1 MERLKQ
7 LVRSRIVWE
16 VAGAV
21 FLGILAVEIAI
32 TVPSY
37 RYRESRQLALLE
49 REAKTIVDTLVKL
62 APADTSPHEFGA
74 LGRRLTAGSRLKGM
88 AIYHRGGRLVLSIGE
103 KPVLK
108 PKLGARPGP
117 GARASPVNA
126 RRRTSDRF
134 EIAFRHSNRG
144 SAYFIVARMDSAA
157 LNRELGVFIL
167 WRILATAALAIT
179 VTLVAMVMFGRLVLQ
194 PLLRLHGSIEAG
206 DPRSLDRSLLA
217 RGNEVGAVARAVKS
231 FMETSAEI
239 QQIKARQNEMLE
251 EQVRA
256 RTTQLIKAKE
266 DAETANRAKTEF
278 LANMSHELRTPL
290 NAIMGF
296 SELMEQQLLGPLSEK
311 YRGYAGSIHAS
322 GAHLL
327 QIINDILDIAR
338 IESGDAELIE
348 EIFTP
353 LSAAE
358 SSVRLIEQR
367 ARAKTIEVSVDVAP
381 DLPQIF
387 ADKRKIKQVL
397 INLLSNAVKFTDDGG
412 KVSVSARMIGSGLAI
427 VISDNGIGMR
437 ASDIPT
443 ALAPF
448 GQVDSALER
457 KFEGTGLGL
466 PLSKILVE
474 LHGGTLRIDS
484 ELGRG
489 TTVTIALPEERL
501 IRAEDAALQPP
512 AGGAA

>member
-32 TVPSY
+32 TIPSY

-49 REAKTIVDTLVKL
+49 REAKTIVDTLGKL

-74 LGRRLTAGSRLKGM
+74 LGRQLTVGSRLKGM
-88 AIYHRGGRLVLSIGE
+88 AIYHRGGRLVLTIGE
-103 KPVLK
+103 KPVLR
-108 PKLGARPGP
+108 PKLGP

-126 RRRTSDRF
+126 RRRTPDRF
-134 EIAFRHSNRG
+134 EIAFRRSNRG
-144 SAYFIVARMDSAA
+144 SAYFIVARMDSTA
-157 LNRELGVFIL
+157 LNRELGVFVL
-167 WRILATAALAIT
+167 WRILATAAVAIT
-179 VTLVAMVMFGRLVLQ
+179 VTLVAMAMFGKLVLQ

-206 DPRSLDRSLLA
+206 DSRSLDRSLLA

-231 FMETSAEI
+231 FMETSAEM

-256 RTTQLIKAKE
+256 RTTQLNKAKE

-290 NAIMGF
+290 NAIIGF
-296 SELMEQQLLGPLSEK
+296 SEMMELQLLGRLSDK
-311 YRGYAGSIHAS
+311 YREYAGSIHAS
-322 GAHLL
+322 GTHLL
-327 QIINDILDIAR
+327 EIINDILDISR
-338 IESGDAELIE
+338 IESGDVELIE
-348 EIFTP
+348 ERFTP
-353 LSAAE
+353 LSAVE
-358 SSVRLIEQR
+358 SSARLIDKR
-367 ARAKTIEVSVDVAP
+367 ARAKNIEVSIYVAP
-381 DLPQIF
+381 DLPQFF
-387 ADKRKIKQVL
+387 ADTRKIKQVL

-412 KVSVSARMIGSGLAI
+412 KVSVSARRLESGLAI
-427 VISDNGIGMR
+427 AVSDNGIGMR

-466 PLSKILVE
+466 PLSKTLVE

-489 TTVTIALPEERL
+489 TTITITLPEERL
-501 IRAEDAALQPP
+501 VREEDGALQSP
-512 AGGAA
+512 GSGAA